1 MSVRRLASSYHSKI
15 LASQVGV
22 RAKSATETGLQSHRL
37 YTAVPAVFHLLL
49 FHLLLFHLLRR
60 RFNVSN
66 GHVVV
71 ITGQLLFIYREPLAT
86 GKSGHR
92 SLRSSLI
99 SVFS

>member
-15 LASQVGV
+15 LVCQAGV

-49 FHLLLFHLLRR
+49 FHLLRR

-71 ITGQLLFIYREPLAT
+71 ITGQLLFIYRKSLAT
-86 GKSGHR
+86 EKSGHR